1 LLAPDKRP
9 EATPSPE
16 GHADQFPEA
25 TVVQSFIKIV
35 ETLGKMVRLLA
46 LPTKGRDPTLVMMEL
61 ARLGYVDQNS
71 VNLFE
76 SLKAAYEAAVRAGYA
91 RLTAE
96 EALRYREAARVLNA
110 QLRELMPRLEFDN
123 PRKKEWGTP

>member
-1 LLAPDKRP
+1 
-9 EATPSPE
+9 
-16 GHADQFPEA
+16 
-25 TVVQSFIKIV
+25 
-35 ETLGKMVRLLA
+35 MVRLLA